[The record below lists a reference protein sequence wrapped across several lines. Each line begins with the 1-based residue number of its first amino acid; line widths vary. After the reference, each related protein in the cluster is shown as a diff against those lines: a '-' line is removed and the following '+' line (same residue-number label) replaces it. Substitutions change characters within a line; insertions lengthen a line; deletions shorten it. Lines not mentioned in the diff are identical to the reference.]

1 MKAEHSEFFKYIFK
15 QFILLIPIFLMLC
28 GFSYLGLNVDKYQF
42 SIRISLEAWFSDF
55 KVITF
60 LPYFANN
67 VKLDLGSAKI
77 SIDLV

>member
-1 MKAEHSEFFKYIFK
+1 
-15 QFILLIPIFLMLC
+15 MLC

-67 VKLDLGSAKI
+67 VKLDLGSAKK